1 MTSYPWRRLTTTLPD
16 SRSCTRTLSVRS
28 RFRPRLS
35 NVGIV
40 SPTLDTRT
48 LLCHRTRFN
57 SSIDTCNDRIRRA
70 CAPASAH
77 VPPPSTSRTCRG
89 SVTDRSTQ
97 NHCWDFGNRLHPPV
111 YAHAPHKPQPRSNEH
126 TSELPS
132 RSQLVC
138 HLQ

>member
-1 MTSYPWRRLTTTLPD
+1 
-16 SRSCTRTLSVRS
+16 RS

-77 VPPPSTSRTCRG
+77 VPPPSTSRTSRG

-97 NHCWDFGNRLHPPV
+97 NHCGVFGNRLHPRFTRTHLTSHSHDETGRPV
-111 YAHAPHKPQPRSNEH
+111 RGSPDGTALRLSRRPGASVVPGLQGDVVEH
-126 TSELPS
+126 
-132 RSQLVC
+132 VAVA
-138 HLQ
+138 